1 MTWILALSLRSD
13 WMTIFVSYVDGSDED
28 LGRNQTVASAA
39 FLLLLMFQFCSIC
52 FDPQVLCKHL
62 SNAHV

>member
-1 MTWILALSLRSD
+1 
-13 WMTIFVSYVDGSDED
+13 MTIFVSYVDGSDED